1 MRILRSTVLISILF
15 AGSSFG
21 ASKEIMELQRDIAQ
35 LQSQMQALQSS
46 QDQKLAAIQALVT
59 QSLDAAVKAN
69 TSVSVL
75 AATVNQTLEREL
87 NTRMT
92 PITGLAAKVDN
103 TNNDVAEVR
112 NSVADLNSSLNKILQ
127 KLGDLNDAVKVL
139 QAPPAAPPA
148 AANGGGPPPGTP
160 QTPPAA
166 VLFSNGVRD
175 QNGGKLELAVSEF
188 TDFLKFYPEDPNA
201 ASAQLNIGE
210 IHRQQGKTE
219 LAAQDFDA
227 IIERYPAS
235 DITPDAYFM
244 KGMSLKEAGKKTDAI
259 ATFRSLIAKYPRK
272 DQASQAKDQ
281 LRTMGVSLTAPAAA
295 PARRKK

>member
-1 MRILRSTVLISILF
+1 MQILRPTVLIAILF
-15 AGSSFG
+15 AGSCLG

-87 NTRMT
+87 KTQMT
-92 PITGLAAKVDN
+92 PVAGLAAKVEN

-112 NSVADLNSSLNKILQ
+112 NSVADLNSSMNKILQ
-127 KLGDLNDAVKVL
+127 RLGDINDAIKVL
-139 QAPPAAPPA
+139 QAPPAAPPT
-148 AANGGGPPPGTP
+148 AANGGPPPV
-160 QTPPAA
+160 TPPAETIFGNA
-166 VLFSNGVRD
+166 FRD
-175 QNGGKLELAVSEF
+175 QNGGKLDLALAGYS
-188 TDFLKFYPEDPNA
+188 DFLKFYPDDPNA
-201 ASAQLNIGE
+201 PKAQLNIGE
-210 IHRQQGKTE
+210 IHRQQGKLE

-244 KGMSLKEAGKKTDAI
+244 KGMSLKESGNKTDAI

-281 LRTMGVSLTAPAAA
+281 LRTMGVSLTAPPAA

>member
-139 QAPPAAPPA
+139 QAPAAAPPVA
-148 AANGGGPPPGTP
+148 AGGGPPPGTP

-175 QNGGKLELAVSEF
+175 QNGGKFDLAVSEF

-244 KGMSLKEAGKKTDAI
+244 KGMSLKESGKKTDAI

-272 DQASQAKDQ
+272 DQASQAKEQ
-281 LRTMGVSLTAPAAA
+281 LRTMGVSLTAPAAT

>member
-1 MRILRSTVLISILF
+1 MQILRSTVLISILF
-15 AGSSFG
+15 AGSCFG

-59 QSLDAAVKAN
+59 QALDAAVKAN

-75 AATVNQTLEREL
+75 SATVNQTLEREL
-87 NTRMT
+87 KTQMT
-92 PITGLAAKVDN
+92 PVAGLAAKVEN

-112 NSVADLNSSLNKILQ
+112 NSVADLNSSMNKILQ
-127 KLGDLNDAVKVL
+127 RLGDINDAIKVL
-139 QAPPAAPPA
+139 QAPPAAPPS
-148 AANGGGPPPGTP
+148 AANGGPPPV
-160 QTPPAA
+160 TPPAETIFGNA
-166 VLFSNGVRD
+166 FRD
-175 QNGGKLELAVSEF
+175 QNGGKLDLALSGYS
-188 TDFLKFYPEDPNA
+188 DFLKFYPDDPNA
-201 ASAQLNIGE
+201 PKAQLNIGE
-210 IHRQQGKTE
+210 IHRQQGKLE

-244 KGMSLKEAGKKTDAI
+244 KGMSLKESGKKTDAI
-259 ATFRSLIAKYPRK
+259 ATFRSLITKYPRK

-281 LRTMGVSLTAPAAA
+281 LRAMGVSLTAPPAA